1 MITFFIGYTI
11 HPINGDWLLGST
23 PYTSLESNGEDVYS
37 PLKRLLLYVIIL
49 LTMCAFLNLMPQ
61 TKRIYTYIGQRTM
74 FVYLLHGIVI
84 GVIRGFGLY
93 PFGSDF
99 YLYLS
104 LFIYQCECDCINI
117 IFKMG
122 LQMDESVH

>member
-1 MITFFIGYTI
+1 
-11 HPINGDWLLGST
+11 
-23 PYTSLESNGEDVYS
+23 
-37 PLKRLLLYVIIL
+37 
-49 LTMCAFLNLMPQ
+49 MCAFLNLMPQ

-84 GVIRGFGLY
+84 GVIRGFDLY
-93 PFGSDF
+93 PFKDQISIF
-99 YLYLS
+99 TYLYL
-104 LFIYQCECDCINI
+104 FISECDCINI

>member
-1 MITFFIGYTI
+1 
-11 HPINGDWLLGST
+11 
-23 PYTSLESNGEDVYS
+23 
-37 PLKRLLLYVIIL
+37 
-49 LTMCAFLNLMPQ
+49 MCAFLNLMPQ

-84 GVIRGFGLY
+84 GVIRGFDLY
-93 PFGSDF
+93 PFKDQISIF
-99 YLYLS
+99 TYL
-104 LFIYQCECDCINI
+104 YQCECDCINI